1 MKTTEILRLA
11 HLCLPQ
17 LTSINDID
25 ALHESDLQVKSL
37 CRLWGG
43 MGHIYRVTH
52 NNNDGTLTS
61 FIVKHITPPTLAQQS
76 FGDRRKAVSY
86 DVEANFYKHLA
97 ATLIDTH
104 GLQIPRPLHAECNDT
119 KQQKSKQITICMTF
133 VESQRK
139 NRLPEKEYNKAVLAW
154 LATLHASYWGDT
166 AVDELENVGL
176 QPIGSYWYLDTRQ
189 EEHDNMPNKGWEG
202 RLKRAARAIDG
213 RLQRDPMQCIIHGD
227 AKDANVIV
235 PTADNEELV
244 MCDFQYCGK
253 GPPTRDLAYFLCT
266 SANVKS
272 ETEALSYY
280 LNELTLRLPPDATP
294 PTLGELQES
303 LELAYC
309 DFCRFMSGWGYW
321 GGSVEG
327 RVKAVLDKLD
337 GGKDLGSEEAY
348 EAAVMREFG

>member
-1 MKTTEILRLA
+1 MKTTETLRLA

-17 LTSINDID
+17 LNTSVTNTD
-25 ALHESDLQVKSL
+25 AVHESDLQVKSL

-52 NNNDGTLTS
+52 NNNNANGT
-61 FIVKHITPPTLAQQS
+61 FIVKHITPPAQQS
-76 FGDRRKAVSY
+76 FGDRRKAESY
-86 DVEANFYKHLA
+86 EVEANFYQHLA
-97 ATLIDTH
+97 APLIATH
-104 GLQIPRPLHAECNDT
+104 GLHIPRPLHVEYNSNET
-119 KQQKSKQITICMTF
+119 KQQKSTHITICMTF
-133 VESQRK
+133 VEESKK
-139 NRLPEKEYNKAVLAW
+139 NLPEKDYNKKVLVW
-154 LATLHASYWGDT
+154 LATLHASYWGDA
-166 AVDELENVGL
+166 AVDAIVEQVGL
-176 QPIGSYWYLDTRQ
+176 QPIGSYWYLDTRP
-189 EEHDNMPNKGWEG
+189 EEHANMPSKGWEG

-213 RLQRDPMQCIIHGD
+213 RLQRDALQCLIHGD

-235 PTADNEELV
+235 TNDKDDTLF

-253 GPPTRDLAYFLCT
+253 GPPTRDLAYFFCT
-266 SANVKS
+266 SANVKN
-272 ETEALSYY
+272 EREALLFY
-280 LNELTLRLPPDATP
+280 LNELTVRLPPDMTP
-294 PTLGELQES
+294 PSLGELQES

-348 EAAVMREFG
+348 EAAVIREFG

>member
-11 HLCLPQ
+11 HTCLPQ
-17 LTSINDID
+17 LTSVNDT
-25 ALHESDLQVKSL
+25 AVHESDLQVKSL

-52 NNNDGTLTS
+52 TNDGTS
-61 FIVKHITPPTLAQQS
+61 FIVKHITPPPLAQQS

-97 ATLIDTH
+97 AILVDTH
-104 GLQIPRPLHAECNDT
+104 GLTIPRPLHVECNDT
-119 KQQKSKQITICMTF
+119 KQNSKQITICMTF

-139 NRLPEKEYNKAVLAW
+139 NLPEKEYNEAVLTW

-166 AVDELENVGL
+166 AVDEIVEKVGL
-176 QPIGSYWYLDTRQ
+176 NPIGSYWYLDTRPD
-189 EEHDNMPNKGWEG
+189 EHANMPSKGWEG

-213 RLQRDPMQCIIHGD
+213 RLQRDSMQCLIHGD

-235 PTADNEELV
+235 TADEKIF

-272 ETEALSYY
+272 ETEALSFY
-280 LNELTLRLPPDATP
+280 LNELTLRLPPGVTP

-321 GGSVEG
+321 GGNVEG